1 MLVLHPTFDAAAMTA
16 FFTDADQL
24 NLGARTTAQMGVEGI
39 SSVVDLPDFSKDD
52 IEAVARNFDR
62 PGRVVNG
69 AGNLVNQAAYVFP
82 IKSQKRLL
90 IAVELARFYEQTNRV
105 VTPEMM
111 MWPVMKNFKIQMDAL
126 KETTAPQD
134 IAPIKSGVPI
144 TKFLEQFK
152 LHCHGV
158 VGKRNAPV
166 NYVFREDEAVP
177 ADGPA
182 LLPDQPHSE
191 EYGSVEGELIARLS
205 FDHPLY
211 RNDNELVYSI
221 LAKGLQ
227 GSKYAATI
235 VRFRR
240 RGVMDGRGAFLAV
253 KSQHAGKAVWEA
265 QIKKSEDFLKT
276 RVWTGNSTTTLE
288 AHIDGHRMAY
298 VALTEASAHVAYQ
311 LPNDRT
317 RVTYLLD
324 SIRCTDP
331 ELLAAVAAVKNDDAG
346 MRDAFELTATSI
358 SPADPVARKRMNN
371 KRPAAEISATEGL
384 QSKGKTGVELRWH
397 KTPEF
402 KALPENQREELKAWC
417 ATRSDNRHSSK
428 KQNPGKN
435 GKTPITQGSNKYK
448 KMIKRQVAAML
459 GKSKPKNDNAL
470 DVDGIVS
477 AIKAMTQASAEV
489 SAAVA
494 AVPAVKK
501 SVAEIAEVQLRS
513 ILGRS
518 KLG

>member
-1 MLVLHPTFDAAAMTA
+1 M
-16 FFTDADQL
+16 
-24 NLGARTTAQMGVEGI
+24 
-39 SSVVDLPDFSKDD
+39 
-52 IEAVARNFDR
+52 
-62 PGRVVNG
+62 
-69 AGNLVNQAAYVFP
+69 
-82 IKSQKRLL
+82 
-90 IAVELARFYEQTNRV
+90 
-105 VTPEMM
+105 
-111 MWPVMKNFKIQMDAL
+111 
-126 KETTAPQD
+126 
-134 IAPIKSGVPI
+134 
-144 TKFLEQFK
+144 
-152 LHCHGV
+152 
-158 VGKRNAPV
+158 
-166 NYVFREDEAVP
+166 
-177 ADGPA
+177 
-182 LLPDQPHSE
+182 
-191 EYGSVEGELIARLS
+191 
-205 FDHPLY
+205 
-211 RNDNELVYSI
+211 
-221 LAKGLQ
+221 
-227 GSKYAATI
+227 
-235 VRFRR
+235 
-240 RGVMDGRGAFLAV
+240 
-253 KSQHAGKAVWEA
+253 
-265 QIKKSEDFLKT
+265 
-276 RVWTGNSTTTLE
+276 
-288 AHIDGHRMAY
+288 
-298 VALTEASAHVAYQ
+298 AYQ